1 MRKFIIGGNWKMNL
15 AGNEAIELA
24 KGIVSETGDL
34 KSVDVVMCPPFTS
47 LQIVREAIKG
57 SNIFLGAQNMFWEE
71 SGAYT
76 GEISPSML
84 LTENCKFVILGHSE
98 RRTYFGETDE
108 KINRKFR
115 AAQNAGLIP
124 IVCIGETESER
135 KEGITEKVLTAQF
148 RGCFKEIPAA
158 QMVSV
163 VIAYEPVWAIGTG
176 LTATPEQAQEIHEFI
191 RGLLEKEYGADAAHK
206 IRIQY
211 GGSMKPDNCH
221 ELLEKPDVD
230 GGLIGGASLK
240 VEAFAAIV
248 KTAADLS

>member
-1 MRKFIIGGNWKMNL
+1 MRKFVIGGNWKMNL
-15 AGNEAIELA
+15 AGNEASELA
-24 KGIVSETGDL
+24 KDIVREIGDL
-34 KSVDVVMCPPFTS
+34 NYVDVVMCPPFTS
-47 LQIVREAIKG
+47 LHIVGKAIKG
-57 SNIFLGAQNMFWEE
+57 SNISLGAQNMFWKEN
-71 SGAYT
+71 GAYT

-108 KINRKFR
+108 NINRKLF
-115 AAQNAGLIP
+115 AAQNAGLTP

-135 KEGITEKVLTAQF
+135 KEGITEKVLATQV
-148 RGCFKEIPAA
+148 RGCFDGIPAEK
-158 QMVSV
+158 METV

-176 LTATPEQAQEIHEFI
+176 LTATPDQAQETHEFI
-191 RGLLEKEYGADAAHK
+191 RGLLEKEYGADAAQK

-211 GGSMKPDNCH
+211 GGSMKTDNCR

-240 VEAFAAIV
+240 VDAFTAIV
-248 KTAADLS
+248 KTAAELS